1 MFDKLFPLKN
11 VTALALLTAA
21 GLMLVAPQPHAQT
34 AQEKGLAIVQEA
46 DRRDDG
52 YGDSTATMK
61 MVLTNRHGDTSTRQ
75 MRMKTKEVPD
85 KSVGDKALI
94 VFDQPRDVK
103 GTALLTFTKIIEP
116 DDQWLYLPALKRVKR
131 IASVNKSGPFVGS
144 EFAFEDMA
152 SQEVGKFNYK
162 YLRNEPC
169 GDLECFVVEAYPNYE
184 HSGYTKQ
191 IVWMDTAEYRPQK
204 IDFYDRKDTL
214 LKTLTLSDYKQYL
227 GKYWRSLNLM
237 MHNHQSGKESRLVWK
252 DMKLQVGLDE
262 RDFTKN
268 ALKRAR

>member
-1 MFDKLFPLKN
+1 MFQNLPMHKIAP
-11 VTALALLTAA
+11 VAALTAA
-21 GLMLVAPQPHAQT
+21 ALLALSVAPALAQT
-34 AQEKGLAIVQEA
+34 AEEKGLAIIQEA

-52 YGDSTATMK
+52 YGDSTATLRMI
-61 MVLTNRHGDTSTRQ
+61 LTNRHGESSTRE

-103 GTALLTFTKIIEP
+103 GTALLSFTKIIEP

-152 SQEVGKFNYK
+152 SQEVGKYSYK

-169 GDLECFVVEAYPNYE
+169 GDLDCFVVESYPQYE
-184 HSGYTKQ
+184 HSGYTKL
-191 IVWMDTAEYRPQK
+191 IGWLDTTEYRTQK
-204 IDFYDRKDTL
+204 INYFDRKDTL

-227 GKYWRSLNLM
+227 GKYWRPHDLVM
-237 MHNHQSGKESRLVWK
+237 ENHQSGKTSRLTWE

-268 ALKRAR
+268 ALKRSK

>member
-1 MFDKLFPLKN
+1 MFHKPLPHKQLTQLALGALMGLA
-11 VTALALLTAA
+11 VAAPQALAQSAE
-21 GLMLVAPQPHAQT
+21 
-34 AQEKGLAIVQEA
+34 EKGLAIITEA

-52 YGDSTATMK
+52 YGDSTATME
-61 MVLTNRHGDTSTRQ
+61 MVLKNRHGDSSSRE

-103 GTALLTFTKIIEP
+103 GTALLSFTKIIDP

-152 SQEVGKFNYK
+152 SQEVGKYSYK

-169 GDLECFVVEAYPNYE
+169 GALECFVVESYPQYE
-184 HSGYTKQ
+184 HSGYTKL
-191 IVWMDTAEYRPQK
+191 IGWLDTTEYRSQK
-204 IDFYDRKDTL
+204 IDYYDRKGTL
-214 LKTLTLSDYKQYL
+214 LKTLVLSDYHQYV
-227 GKYWRSLNLM
+227 GKYWRPHSLVM
-237 MHNHQSGKESRLVWK
+237 ENHQSGKVSSIVWK
-252 DMKLQVGLDE
+252 DMKLQVGLE
-262 RDFTKN
+262 ESDFTKN
-268 ALKRAR
+268 ALKRSK

>member
-1 MFDKLFPLKN
+1 MFDKLLPLKN
-11 VTALALLTAA
+11 AATLALLATASF
-21 GLMLVAPQPHAQT
+21 VIWAPDSRAET
-34 AQEKGLAIVQEA
+34 AEEKGLAIVQEA

-52 YGDSTATMK
+52 YADSTATMK
-61 MVLTNRHGDTSTRQ
+61 MILTNRHGDTSTRQ

-169 GDLECFVVEAYPNYE
+169 GDLECFVIEAYPNYK

-191 IVWMDTAEYRPQK
+191 IVWLDTAEYRSQK
-204 IDFYDRKDTL
+204 IDYYDRKDTL
-214 LKTLTLSDYKQYL
+214 LKTLTLSNYKQFK
-227 GKYWRSLNLM
+227 GKYWRALDLLM
-237 MHNHQSGKESRLVWK
+237 RNHQSGKESRLVWE
-252 DMKLQVGLDE
+252 DMKIQVGLDE

-268 ALKRAR
+268 ALKRSR